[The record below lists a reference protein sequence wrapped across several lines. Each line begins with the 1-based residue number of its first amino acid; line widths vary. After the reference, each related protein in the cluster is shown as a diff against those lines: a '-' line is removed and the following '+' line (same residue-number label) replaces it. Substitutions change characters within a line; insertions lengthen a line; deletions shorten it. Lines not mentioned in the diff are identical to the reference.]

1 MKTKIVYVLVS
12 SSRDIYLEQAYIS
25 MYSVKYYMPDAYII
39 LLVDKQTEETLV
51 DVRKK
56 ETKYVDEIISVS
68 IKGNYTPQQRSRI
81 LKTSVRKYIVGDFLF
96 LDTDTIVV
104 KPLSEIDYIEADI
117 AACWDSHTTFDLN
130 PYRSICIEHG
140 KILQWPIEK
149 EKIYFNSGVIYV
161 KDNEKTHEYYE
172 LWHKNWLEGCKNKVN
187 MDLPAFAKTNYILNH
202 PVQTLDNVWNCELK
216 HGVKYLKEAKI
227 VHYLCT
233 NISKNNDR
241 QVFILNEKSVFLDII
256 ANNGE
261 IPLLIKDTIVDPFQ
275 GLSSVTHLFSGNDL
289 FFLQSDIFL
298 LIYRFKESLI
308 IRGIDKLIGMC
319 KFFIKKILR

>member
-149 EKIYFNSGVIYV
+149 EKN
-161 KDNEKTHEYYE
+161 
-172 LWHKNWLEGCKNKVN
+172 
-187 MDLPAFAKTNYILNH
+187 
-202 PVQTLDNVWNCELK
+202 
-216 HGVKYLKEAKI
+216 
-227 VHYLCT
+227 
-233 NISKNNDR
+233 
-241 QVFILNEKSVFLDII
+241 
-256 ANNGE
+256 
-261 IPLLIKDTIVDPFQ
+261 
-275 GLSSVTHLFSGNDL
+275 LF
-289 FFLQSDIFL
+289 
-298 LIYRFKESLI
+298 
-308 IRGIDKLIGMC
+308 
-319 KFFIKKILR
+319 